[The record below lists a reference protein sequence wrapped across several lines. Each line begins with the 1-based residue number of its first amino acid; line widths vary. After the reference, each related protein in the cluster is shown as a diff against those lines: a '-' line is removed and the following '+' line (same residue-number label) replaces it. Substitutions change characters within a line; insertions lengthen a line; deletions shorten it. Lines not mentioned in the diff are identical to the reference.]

1 MTAASGLKFFS
12 TTAHPCSYLPGEQA
26 ITLFADP
33 KSQMSRSMYTELS
46 DLGFRRSGNY
56 VYRPHCEGC
65 QACVPVRIPV
75 DRFQPNRQQSRI
87 WKRNQDVTVATCGPA
102 FREEHYALYAEY
114 INSRHSDGD
123 MYPPSVEQYSSF
135 LTADWGETFF
145 CEFRLEGRLIGVA
158 VCDKLDNGLSAV
170 YTFYDPKEARRSLGA
185 FAILWQIEE
194 TRRLGL
200 PSLYLGYWIKNCQ
213 KMNYKI
219 AYRPIELLIN
229 NEWLTAR

>member
-12 TTAHPCSYLPGEQA
+12 TTAHPCSYLQGEEA

-33 KSQMSRSMYTELS
+33 KSRMSRTVYTELS

-75 DRFQPNRQQSRI
+75 KRFIPNRQQMRV
-87 WKRNQDVTVATCGPA
+87 WRRNQDIDVVACAPD

-114 INSRHSDGD
+114 INNRHSDGD
-123 MYPPSVEQYSSF
+123 MYPPSVDQYSSF
-135 LTADWGETFF
+135 LTAEWGDTVFY
-145 CEFRLEGRLIGVA
+145 EFRHQGRLLGVA
-158 VCDKLDNGLSAV
+158 VCDRLDNGLSAV
-170 YTFYDPKEARRSLGA
+170 YTFYDPAESRRSLGT

-194 TRRLGL
+194 TRRQHLYG
-200 PSLYLGYWIKNCQ
+200 LYLGYWIKNCQ

-229 NEWLTAR
+229 NEWLAAR